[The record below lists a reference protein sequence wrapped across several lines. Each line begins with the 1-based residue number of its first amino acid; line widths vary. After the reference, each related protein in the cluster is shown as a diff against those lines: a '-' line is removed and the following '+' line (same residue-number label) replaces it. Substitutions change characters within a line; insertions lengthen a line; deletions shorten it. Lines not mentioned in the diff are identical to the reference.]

1 MISLGILGVWRK
13 SREKDSGAKGKDPG
27 LFRGAFL
34 EKEEVALGCVV
45 EEEVAKHGKNVLIF
59 KGAFG
64 EMKVAGV
71 PGWVLLVLLES
82 GRESRERTDAEKDS
96 GVKLNS
102 TGRGLHLRRRR

>member
-64 EMKVAGV
+64 EMKCLLRRV
-71 PGWVLLVLLES
+71 VLLMFLQLFGKES
-82 GRESRERTDAEKDS
+82 TPGESFWS
-96 GVKLNS
+96 Y
-102 TGRGLHLRRRR
+102 